1 MWLSFIAILSF
12 HCFIGEAWHTTPP
25 NSLSST
31 TIQYNSTTTRPSRK
45 PTVRIY
51 PGFLAAKIIM
61 LILIAT
67 CFCCAGNQWLRRRGY
82 YMQDPGN
89 SYQPF
94 APFNRQLHV
103 IWWISKLH
111 SALFELYYAHL
122 SGNEDVRLC
131 SEIIAED
138 PMIWSLPCHEPN
150 LQVHMI
156 FHTKCFSGS
165 MFPNLRVNEAIMLLI
180 ISCSKTLVH
189 THYIHF
195 ITCSPREIFLNSCAS
210 CCAL

>member
-25 NSLSST
+25 SSLSST

-94 APFNRQLHV
+94 APF
-103 IWWISKLH
+103 
-111 SALFELYYAHL
+111 A
-122 SGNEDVRLC
+122 
-131 SEIIAED
+131 IIANCTSSD
-138 PMIWSLPCHEPN
+138 GYPNYIQLCLNYITRTFLGMKTFGGFRNYSSGPYDLIPSLSW
-150 LQVHMI
+150 
-156 FHTKCFSGS
+156 TKFTSS
-165 MFPNLRVNEAIMLLI
+165 HDIPYKMFFWFYVPQSSRKRSSHAA
-180 ISCSKTLVH
+180 
-189 THYIHF
+189 HYQ
-195 ITCSPREIFLNSCAS
+195 L
-210 CCAL
+210 